1 MTRTILKFNRSPPG
15 MPHHFGM
22 DWLKKVKADRGLDP
36 VMHDF
41 LNRVGQCGWILNGK
55 MAKIEL
61 ELD

>member
-1 MTRTILKFNRSPPG
+1 